1 MKNIL
6 LEKKLQS
13 IVSKVLSESEDPKKE
28 LKDAYE
34 KLKKVR
40 KELKELGKKN
50 SDLKKYKTTMRE
62 LSDQIEEMEDDE
74 MFETESE
81 GEDEV
86 IQKNEKSECYGTFK
100 GLGLKESYIRRIVR
114 KKIKEDDDD
123 LTVVNFVK

>member
-6 LEKKLQS
+6 LEKKLKS
-13 IVSKVLSESEDPKKE
+13 IVNKIISEGEDPKKE

-62 LSDQIEEMEDDE
+62 LSDQIEEMEDE
-74 MFETESE
+74 ELSEVETEE
-81 GEDEV
+81 EDEV
-86 IQKNEKSECYGTFK
+86 IRKNEKSEGYGTFK
-100 GLGLKESYIRRIVR
+100 GLGLKESDIRRIVR
-114 KKIKEDDDD
+114 RKIKEDDDD
-123 LTVVNFVK
+123 LTVVNFIK